1 MWGWLKPV
9 FDSLFTSILAS
20 ITAWYRQEEAEA
32 AKSQAMAR
40 KAQLEA
46 TKAGLEAQ
54 AAMHR
59 AVLDA
64 RGKVPQSGAQW
75 NSMLLLLT
83 VLLLSTGCFR
93 HEVFIHP
100 LVPVPPAVERPVLD
114 DTSAFSLREQTL
126 ALYATELSSSLSAA
140 RAYAIEQNLT
150 NGYFVDPEDAAWLA
164 AYKDSP

>member
-9 FDSLFTSILAS
+9 FDSLFASILAA

-75 NSMLLLLT
+75 NRMLPLLT
-83 VLLLSTGCFR
+83 VLLLSAGCFR

-100 LVPVPPAVERPVLD
+100 VVPVPPAIERPTLA
-114 DTSAFSLREQTL
+114 DTSAFSPREQTL
-126 ALYATELSSSLSAA
+126 ANYATGLESSLSAA

-150 NGYFVDPEDAAWLA
+150 NGYFVSTEDAAWFA
-164 AYKDSP
+164 AHKDSP